1 MEFSAAVFHR
11 ASLARNGKLLFI
23 RRTDDAYLRELKCAH
38 CAETLSAEPGAN
50 GLTVAA
56 WRTAGHFAAVK
67 QDGISFHTRGINLQ
81 ALARGGD
88 IRRRILI
95 RSPAGLARYFTQI
108 AERFTNQL

>member
-1 MEFSAAVFHR
+1 MEFSAAVFHQ
-11 ASLARNGKLLFI
+11 AWLARNGKLLFI

-38 CAETLSAEPGAN
+38 CAETLSADQVI

-67 QDGISFHTRGINLQ
+67 QDGIGFHTRGINLQ

-95 RSPAGLARYFTQI
+95 RSLAGLARYFTQI

>member
-1 MEFSAAVFHR
+1 MKFSAAVFHR
-11 ASLARNGKLLFI
+11 PAGEERQTSI

-38 CAETLSAEPGAN
+38 CAETLSAEPSKRPDGSSR
-50 GLTVAA
+50 
-56 WRTAGHFAAVK
+56 RTAGHFAAVK
-67 QDGISFHTRGINLQ
+67 QDGIGFHTRGINLQ